1 MRMRATFVL
10 SFAISVAGSG
20 VAQFAQP
27 DGGTVRAGTLPLTWE
42 TGGPKCME
50 MPEWQIH
57 EYNADLFILRQ
68 SGCTDYEKPFV
79 YVLFGGERALLF
91 DTGSRKGNLAPTLQ
105 RLLHQYMVRNK
116 RDQIA
121 LTVVHSHA
129 HSDHVAG
136 DAGIQAM
143 SDPAIHVTFVPA
155 TVEATKKLYGIAKW
169 PEDVGSI
176 DLGGRVIDAIPIPG
190 HDIVSV
196 ALYDRQTGILLTGDS
211 VYPGRIYIR
220 DFAAFALSNARMVR
234 FTEGKPV
241 SHVLGCH
248 IEETSTPFLDYPVG
262 TIYQPHEH
270 ALALSRV
277 ACCWRCRRR
286 LTGCMG
292 SRRAW
297 LTATFRCG
305 RWGREFRMSSPTRE
319 HVRSSTEVSAGTYV
333 GSNAALVNARGVG

>member
-1 MRMRATFVL
+1 MKRCAAIVGLSALLMSLAVTTF
-10 SFAISVAGSG
+10 
-20 VAQFAQP
+20 AQFPQP
-27 DGGTVRAGTLPLTWE
+27 DGGTLRPGTLPLTWE

-57 EYNADLFILRQ
+57 EYNPDLFILRQ

-79 YVLFGGERALLF
+79 YVLFGAERALLF

-116 RDQIA
+116 RESVA

-136 DAGIQAM
+136 DAALQAM
-143 SDPAIHVTFVPA
+143 NDPAIPLTFVA
-155 TVEATKKLYGIAKW
+155 ANVEATKKVYGIAKW

-190 HDIVSV
+190 HDIVSM

-220 DFAAFALSNARMVR
+220 DFAAFALSNARLVH

-241 SHVLGCH
+241 SHILGCH

-262 TIYQPHEH
+262 TIYQPQEH
-270 ALALSRV
+270 ALALSRGVLLEMQDAIDGLHGKAARV
-277 ACCWRCRRR
+277 AYRDFSLWPV
-286 LTGCMG
+286 GPD
-292 SRRAW
+292 
-297 LTATFRCG
+297 
-305 RWGREFRMSSPTRE
+305 FRMSNPTQNTFDKVQKYQLE
-319 HVRSSTEVSAGTYV
+319 HMWDQTQP
-333 GSNAALVNARGVG
+333 